1 MATSTTTTGT
11 TTTDSS
17 QDDGTIMHVDSMT
30 PLSSTLPSFV
40 VYNKGLMEE
49 ERDEGISKSLLSLW
63 ELGNTS
69 RLWMRRDD
77 DDDDNFW
84 SSPFYSTKRLQ
95 CGDKSSLFVNYHGVG
110 TVQDDNVD
118 DELVPPRIILRDDY
132 EETRNHYS
140 CDSPLHG
147 HITDF
152 GQALTYNTNVAIAN
166 AELMHRIVETIQMD
180 YSYDCV
186 EEEEE
191 EEEVIEYDSEDDEDL
206 SLLRYDFVR
215 LDHFHQDRVQ
225 EEEPQDDV
233 LITTTTLDHLLL
245 EEEEEEEVG
254 KTYDLEQEESYAT
267 QMFLDYERERHFIVA
282 QIEPACN
289 EMKYVVD
296 SLDNDCDPEDD
307 DDEDDDEYDDSIK
320 NRWYAQISS
329 NIHGI
334 YYYQPSTG
342 NISRSE
348 PFSYMDTSQ
357 VRCFGHHYSSTREK
371 DFVRDDKELQMYLDD
386 ITVDKEFVKLVS
398 PMKQKTIIA
407 KKWKHKENS
416 RGKISLLLFMLS
428 WLAAI
433 ILSHLFGWKTRT
445 NLMSKHSV
453 EAVETTKSWQSG
465 LVHTLNE
472 CPLHEIESSC
482 ENVLL

>member
-1 MATSTTTTGT
+1 MLTSPDTMATSTTTGT

-17 QDDGTIMHVDSMT
+17 QDDGTIMHVDSLT

-77 DDDDNFW
+77 DNDDDVGAEYSSFW
-84 SSPFYSTKRLQ
+84 SSPFNPTKRLQ
-95 CGDKSSLFVNYHGVG
+95 DGDKNSFLNYHGIG
-110 TVQDDNVD
+110 TVQDDTVD
-118 DELVPPRIILRDDY
+118 DELVPSRIILRDDY
-132 EETRNHYS
+132 EETRNHNP

-166 AELMHRIVETIQMD
+166 AELMHRVVENIQMD
-180 YSYDCV
+180 YSYDFV
-186 EEEEE
+186 EE

-225 EEEPQDDV
+225 EEEEPQDDL
-233 LITTTTLDHLLL
+233 LITTTTLDNLL
-245 EEEEEEEVG
+245 EEEEEAE
-254 KTYDLEQEESYAT
+254 KTYDLEQESYAT
-267 QMFLDYERERHFIVA
+267 QMFLEYERERHFIVA

-289 EMKYVVD
+289 EMKYMVD
-296 SLDNDCDPEDD
+296 SLDNDCDHEY
-307 DDEDDDEYDDSIK
+307 DDDEYDDSIK

-357 VRCFGHHYSSTREK
+357 VRCFGCHYSSTRKKE
-371 DFVRDDKELQMYLDD
+371 FVGDDKE
-386 ITVDKEFVKLVS
+386 
-398 PMKQKTIIA
+398 
-407 KKWKHKENS
+407 HKC
-416 RGKISLLLFMLS
+416 IWMILL
-428 WLAAI
+428 W
-433 ILSHLFGWKTRT
+433 
-445 NLMSKHSV
+445 
-453 EAVETTKSWQSG
+453 TKS
-465 LVHTLNE
+465 L
-472 CPLHEIESSC
+472 
-482 ENVLL
+482 